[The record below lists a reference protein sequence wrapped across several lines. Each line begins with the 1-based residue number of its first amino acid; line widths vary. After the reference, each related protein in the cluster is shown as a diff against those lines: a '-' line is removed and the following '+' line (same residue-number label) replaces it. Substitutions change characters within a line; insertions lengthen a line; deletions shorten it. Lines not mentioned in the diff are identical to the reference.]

1 MIKAC
6 LTRPLLQLGLLALT
20 LSSPTSALPS
30 PVTLDG
36 SHLTLEQVQ
45 AIARDGAPVQ
55 LETSRLEMVER
66 AHQLVLVAADAD
78 VPIYGLN
85 RGVGLNKDKT
95 LFSGD
100 VADPEAKA
108 ASQKFNRD
116 MLRAHSAGV
125 GPDAPDDVVRA
136 AMAVRLNTAMIGHSG
151 AQREVVEMYRDFL
164 NRGIHPIVPS
174 RGSLGEADI
183 TLLSHV
189 GLAMMGEGDV
199 RVEGRRMPAAQA
211 LRQAGLRPLQPFAKD
226 GLAIISSNAFSVGW
240 ACLVIGDIER
250 TLDAS
255 EQIYALS
262 LEGFDGNVAPL
273 LETVQNLRPYPGQ
286 RESAERVRSL
296 LAGSYLWGSPGS
308 PGSSRQLQDP
318 LSYRCFSQVNGAARD
333 ILSELTQQLA
343 LQLNSSDD
351 NPAVILDAQ
360 PPADAPDQVK
370 AYYVSGGAVIPTAN
384 FEPLSWVLSL
394 ENLGIGLAHISSAS
408 SERMTRLGDDHFTQL
423 TRFLAPDPQTLA
435 FSAIQKAYVSLDSE
449 NRALAMPTSL
459 NYLNVA
465 GGIED
470 VATNSLLTVHRLE
483 RLNENL
489 RCILG
494 MELLH
499 AAQAV
504 DLRRRK
510 DPALKLGTGTEVLL
524 ATYRRVVPFLDRD
537 RPLTPDIQSSDSFVD
552 SLAR

>member
-6 LTRPLLQLGLLALT
+6 LARPLLHFGLLALT
-20 LSSPTSALPS
+20 LSSPVSALPS
-30 PVTLDG
+30 PITLDG
-36 SHLTLEQVQ
+36 SKLTLEQVE
-45 AIARDGAPVQ
+45 AIAREGAPVQ
-55 LETSRLEMVER
+55 LETSRLEMIER

-95 LFSGD
+95 LFSGN
-100 VADPEAKA
+100 VANPEARA

-125 GPDAPDDVVRA
+125 GPEAPDDVVRA

-164 NRGIHPIVPS
+164 NRGIHPVIPS

-189 GLAMMGEGDV
+189 GLAMMGEGEV
-199 RVEGRRMPAAQA
+199 RVEGRRMAAAQA
-211 LRQAGLRPLQPFAKD
+211 LRKAGLRPLQPFAKD

-240 ACLVIGDIER
+240 ACLVVKDIER
-250 TLDAS
+250 TLDAA

-286 RESAERVRSL
+286 RETAARLRAL
-296 LAGSYLWGSPGS
+296 LEGSYLWSSPGN
-308 PGSSRQLQDP
+308 SRQLQDP
-318 LSYRCFSQVNGAARD
+318 LSYRCFSQVHGATRD
-333 ILSELTQQLA
+333 ILTELGQQLE

-351 NPAVILDAQ
+351 NPAVLLGAV

-370 AYYVSGGAVIPTAN
+370 AYYVTGGAVIPTAN

-394 ENLGIGLAHISSAS
+394 ENLGVGLAHISGAS
-408 SERMTRLGDDHFTQL
+408 SERMTRMGDDHFTQL

-435 FSAIQKAYVSLDSE
+435 FSAIQKAYVSMDSE

-459 NYLNVA
+459 NYLDVA

-483 RLNENL
+483 RLNDNL

-510 DPALKLGTGTEVLL
+510 DPNLKLGVGSEALL
-524 ATYRRVVPFLDRD
+524 SAYRQVVPFLDRD
-537 RPLTPDIQSSDSFVD
+537 RPLTPDIRSSDSFVD
-552 SLAR
+552 SLSK

>member
-6 LTRPLLQLGLLALT
+6 LARPLLHFGLLALT
-20 LSSPTSALPS
+20 LSSPVSALPS
-30 PVTLDG
+30 PITLDG
-36 SHLTLEQVQ
+36 SKLTLEQVE
-45 AIARDGAPVQ
+45 AIAREGAPVQ
-55 LETSRLEMVER
+55 LETSRLEMIER

-95 LFSGD
+95 LFSGN
-100 VADPEAKA
+100 VANPEARA

-125 GPDAPDDVVRA
+125 GPEAPDDVVRA

-164 NRGIHPIVPS
+164 NRGIHPVIPS

-189 GLAMMGEGDV
+189 GLAMMGEGEV
-199 RVEGRRMPAAQA
+199 RVEGRRMAAAQA

-240 ACLVIGDIER
+240 ACLVVKDIER
-250 TLDAS
+250 TLDAA

-286 RESAERVRSL
+286 RETAARLRAL
-296 LAGSYLWGSPGS
+296 LEGSYLWGS

-318 LSYRCFSQVNGAARD
+318 LSYRCFSQVHGATRD
-333 ILSELTQQLA
+333 ILTELGQQLE

-351 NPAVILDAQ
+351 NPAVLLGAV

-370 AYYVSGGAVIPTAN
+370 AYYVTGGAVIPTAN

-394 ENLGIGLAHISSAS
+394 ENLGVGLAHISGAS
-408 SERMTRLGDDHFTQL
+408 SERMTRMGDDHFTQL

-435 FSAIQKAYVSLDSE
+435 FSAIQKAYVSMDSE

-483 RLNENL
+483 RLNDNL

-510 DPALKLGTGTEVLL
+510 DPNLKLGVGSEALL
-524 ATYRRVVPFLDRD
+524 SAYRQVVPFLDRD
-537 RPLTPDIQSSDSFVD
+537 RPLTPDIRSSDSFVD
-552 SLAR
+552 SLSK